1 MAIFCAQSSYCVL
14 PHLGCLPHTLSTS
27 GFFSR
32 FLRTVS
38 FSELFC
44 ALARMVLLDDF
55 LAQGVGG
62 QVLGTVLDAGNP
74 VWNCIS
80 NLASAGPNLF
90 TLQMKIIHCSFT
102 VSWLF
107 CVSFMFYNSTRFK
120 TCKDPH
126 KFHQPR
132 FGRSSSRLHHHHH
145 NYHLGPSTSLSS

>member
-55 LAQGVGG
+55 LAQDVEG
-62 QVLGTVLDAGNP
+62 QVLGSVLDAGNP

-90 TLQMKIIHCSFT
+90 TLQMKKRGISERDWNVYIPARKLK
-102 VSWLF
+102 VSACLPK
-107 CVSFMFYNSTRFK
+107 CIKIQRQPCTFK
-120 TCKDPH
+120 
-126 KFHQPR
+126 
-132 FGRSSSRLHHHHH
+132 
-145 NYHLGPSTSLSS
+145 LGVGCQWAAPKPVLRRAGQGW

>member
-1 MAIFCAQSSYCVL
+1 MCDEVVGGDLLVQLVVGALVT
-14 PHLGCLPHTLSTS
+14 PHQVVQLVPGLSLGPL
-27 GFFSR
+27 
-32 FLRTVS
+32 
-38 FSELFC
+38 
-44 ALARMVLLDDF
+44 LARMVLLDNF

-62 QVLGTVLDAGNP
+62 QVLGIVLDAGKP

-107 CVSFMFYNSTRFK
+107 CVSFMFYNSTGFKEFK
-120 TCKDPH
+120 TCCKDPH
-126 KFHQPR
+126 KIYQPR
-132 FGRSSSRLHHHHH
+132 FGRSSSRLQYHHH

>member
-14 PHLGCLPHTLSTS
+14 HHLGCLPHTLSTS

-107 CVSFMFYNSTRFK
+107 CVSFMFYNSARFK
-120 TCKDPH
+120 HAKIRTNFISHDLEDH
-126 KFHQPR
+126 H
-132 FGRSSSRLHHHHH
+132 HHHHH

>member
-1 MAIFCAQSSYCVL
+1 MCDEVVGGDLLVRLVVGALVT
-14 PHLGCLPHTLSTS
+14 PHQVVQLVPGLSLGPL
-27 GFFSR
+27 
-32 FLRTVS
+32 
-38 FSELFC
+38 
-44 ALARMVLLDDF
+44 LARMVLLDNF
-55 LAQGVGG
+55 LAQGVGE
-62 QVLGTVLDAGNP
+62 QVLGIVLDAGKP

-132 FGRSSSRLHHHHH
+132 FGRSSSRLQHHHH